1 MVSTYA
7 PIPLSAAS
15 SNSTS
20 TNVFGSQSS
29 LNNADFTKILLAQ
42 MANPD
47 LSSLFG
53 GENNQETS
61 SLFGGSNSSFGL
73 QNLLGTNSQ
82 AGANPLASF
91 VSPQM
96 ELSIFSNLIGKNIEA
111 LDQLTGS
118 LIKDKVKSV
127 IIQDGKT
134 YLEVGDTL
142 VSPSSIIKVS

>member
-15 SNSTS
+15 SNSTGTS
-20 TNVFGSQSS
+20 VFGSQSS

-61 SLFGGSNSSFGL
+61 SLFGGSNSSFGI

-118 LIKDKVKSV
+118 SIKDKVKSV

-142 VSPSSIIKVS
+142 VSPSSIIKAS